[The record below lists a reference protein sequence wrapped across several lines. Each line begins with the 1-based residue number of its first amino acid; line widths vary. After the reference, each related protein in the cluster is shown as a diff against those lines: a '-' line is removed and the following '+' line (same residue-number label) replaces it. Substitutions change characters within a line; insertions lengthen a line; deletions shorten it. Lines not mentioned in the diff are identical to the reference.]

1 MAIRVLHVIDH
12 LGFGG
17 APVYVRGLVENINTS
32 RVENFVC
39 ALRTN
44 PDAMPIKARVISL
57 EYHRYDP
64 RTILAVA
71 RLCRQYEIDILHAHL
86 HKSIASC
93 LLASFICKGLVLVQE
108 HGDVFQRG
116 LTFSIYR
123 LLLRLLRRRASAI
136 IANSLT
142 AACQLVQKRVDKGCI
157 YVVPNAV
164 DFSIF
169 DPARVSRK
177 VIRDRMGI
185 SDGDFVLGFVGR
197 LHYVKGADLLI
208 EALSLLLRKSQ
219 QYLLLVAG
227 DGPQQQSLKAL
238 AKRPGV
244 EARVRFLGTCD
255 NVSELMAAFDVGVVP
270 SRRESFGITVLEL
283 MRMKIPVVA
292 SGVDGMAE
300 LVTNG
305 TTALVTGENTPEEIA
320 RCVERL
326 TGDGELRKRLTEAAY
341 SFSDRFGLSEHVKG
355 IERIYERVV
364 QSTAG

>member
-1 MAIRVLHVIDH
+1 MAEGYCGRSGMAIRVLQVIDH

-32 RVENFVC
+32 RVKNFVC

-44 PDAMPIKARVISL
+44 PDAMPIRGQVISL
-57 EYHRYDP
+57 KYHRYDP
-64 RTILAVA
+64 RTVLAVA

-93 LLASFICKGLVLVQE
+93 LLASFICKGLVIVQE
-108 HGDVFQRG
+108 HGDVFQKG

-123 LLLRLLRRRASAI
+123 LLLRLLRRRAGAI
-136 IANSLT
+136 IANSQ
-142 AACQLVQKRVDKGCI
+142 AAARELARRTGIDESYI
-157 YVVPNAV
+157 RIVPNAV
-164 DFSIF
+164 DFDSF
-169 DPARVSRK
+169 NPARVSRK

-227 DGPQQQSLKAL
+227 DGPQQRSLKAL

-255 NVSELMAAFDVGVVP
+255 NVPELMAAFDVGVVP

-300 LVTNG
+300 
-305 TTALVTGENTPEEIA
+305 
-320 RCVERL
+320 
-326 TGDGELRKRLTEAAY
+326 
-341 SFSDRFGLSEHVKG
+341 
-355 IERIYERVV
+355 
-364 QSTAG
+364 